1 MSVEVLTRLAANNPV
16 PAETRDLIADELQ
29 LQELRPDV
37 RAAERRSFGRR
48 LVLTV
53 TAAVVLAFAVVVVGP
68 ALGLRLGWI
77 DFFHAEQAPPSVVKD
92 FGSLSQG
99 APPGMDPGAI
109 AGETRKVMTMSFSGG
124 RHTLFVAPTAAG
136 GLCFEWTQDMGGCDR
151 NGDIPLAVSWGA
163 PAVDS
168 GPPSTPED
176 FGMVEGHVHAPWV
189 DAVEVR
195 LSDGSS
201 VEPELTWV
209 SPPIDAG
216 FFVYEAPK
224 GLTIRSVVATKNG
237 EAVDADNFGSGV
249 DRFDEPAPFPYADL
263 SKRRLVESIATD
275 AGRATVWRAPT
286 KTDEVCTWLEV
297 GNLRRNLI
305 PCLPP
310 HDIEGAFS
318 DSLAARQTCITWT
331 VTRAGVDLH
340 ALPLTDAT
348 PCRRTGP

>member
-1 MSVEVLTRLAANNPV
+1 
-16 PAETRDLIADELQ
+16 
-29 LQELRPDV
+29 
-37 RAAERRSFGRR
+37 
-48 LVLTV
+48 
-53 TAAVVLAFAVVVVGP
+53 VVLAVAVVVVAP

-77 DFFHAEQAPPSVVKD
+77 DFFHAEHAPPAVVKD

-109 AGETRKVMTMSFSGG
+109 AGETRKVMTMSFSG
-124 RHTLFVAPTAAG
+124 RQHSLFVAPTAAG

-151 NGDIPLAVSWGA
+151 NGDVPLAVSWGA

-168 GPPSTPED
+168 GPPSTPKD

-189 DAVEVR
+189 DGVEIR
-195 LSDGSS
+195 LSDGSTAQ
-201 VEPELTWV
+201 PELTWV

-216 FFVYEAPK
+216 FFVYQAPK
-224 GLTIRSVVATKNG
+224 GLTIRSVVATKDG

-249 DRFDEPAPFPYADL
+249 DPFTEAAPSPYADL
-263 SKRRLVESIATD
+263 SKRRVVESIETD
-275 AGRATVWRAPT
+275 AGRATVWSAPT

-310 HDIEGAFS
+310 DDIEGS
-318 DSLAARQTCITWT
+318 VMSSVAAGRTCITWT
-331 VTRAGVDLH
+331 VTSRRIDLH
-340 ALPLTDAT
+340 ALPLTAAT
-348 PCRRTGP
+348 PCSRTEPKRATHR